1 MRNHKRP
8 FGQRAVSAMLA
19 MLMLAGSAWGADGT
33 TARASAT
40 DLWEDGYVDDTEVD
54 ESADLYGDDN
64 LENYTEDYDTEL
76 DMFGS
81 EDEDG
86 SVEESAP
93 VLEDEDNGTAVT
105 VEGDAEVLSDVE
117 SVKITDLGQDAVAR
131 WQAMFDA
138 QDSETVYKVVSV
150 YDIMLVDW
158 DGNETEP
165 GGEVSVSL
173 SGDDVTNAILDDR
186 ELGIYH
192 APDAMAVGEGMGDA
206 VTEVY
211 AQTSGYSSVDFTTD
225 SFSEYALVLTGN
237 DTQKQVA
244 FGDNEYIELDKYLK
258 TTGEMNGQN
267 TYDVYLEQAYYDPN
281 PGVKLPNA
289 PIRSDFFMI
298 MDHSASMSDAPCVNL
313 NIAMDAFLKQMQKNN
328 QKRATMAARGAYYD
342 IDPRSVANVNAD
354 GTFTMKDAATVK
366 SVMGE
371 HLQYLTGAVMYNNKV
386 KVAVSPDT
394 RVAVYTDAERKSL
407 IDLEYWENN
416 GRYMG
421 KLGTN
426 WGLGHNSTEADYG
439 SGKLL
444 GVPDFG
450 AGNRWLDNMTRT
462 DMATGQVYN
471 WIFNGPGGAE
481 AYTTHRY
488 NSETDRYDGEKIYTP
503 RIVLTTDG
511 APAGYSAYTG
521 ATSGTGFNRDGF
533 DGGNGYDYVNG
544 SNGGSH
550 MYWNV
555 SPLNAN
561 NALMLINRIK
571 NLQPER
577 VMSYVTYINMES
589 DPTAKATLDQLA
601 YEASLQNRCAD
612 LREVWRRITQRPDT
626 QSLTSIFMMLY
637 SSCAQNGTFNA
648 SASQITNYTADAASQ
663 GYSPLYFK
671 FYNNASDIPSLQDIV
686 DADDVASTS
695 GASTNGGY
703 ANYTSYILDEIT
715 DPFEITS
722 VSDIRVYAVPRIP
735 ADMNEDGT
743 VNDLVECYAD
753 GCPTSVDIN
762 ADNSVNNPG
771 CSNQDGAH
779 RHASLSVDD
788 KGNVS
793 ENNQHIEKTMSFR
806 WGERYLDVGEESAAS
821 STEWIDV
828 TDEVSIT
835 VENNRVKVSGYNYE
849 ANAVSDFD
857 KDQFRRWP
865 ITGNGTVYKVGDYGY
880 KLIVTIPINAKTTFG
895 GNGIRTNNSDV
906 SGFYPSE
913 PTRED
918 LPKWPE
924 NAEKNPGGNEY
935 MELYPEC
942 SVDLNV
948 TYDIVY
954 DDAIIYAPQTERIHD
969 LVTDAMDMLWYT
981 DAGYSNL
988 QTLRDNAK
996 AEYDNVDAQ
1005 LKALRDNPPDE
1016 GGDFSAWEDQ
1026 MSKLQQEKNEKQKA
1040 YIEASK
1046 NLESAPAYI
1055 PNGIN
1060 NAFVDISYEFYD
1072 PDGVRVG
1079 TMKVP
1084 HGKAYVRYADGTCN
1098 IDWTFTDGP
1107 DMQITKSGEYRI
1119 KAVITP
1125 VDTVQAPTWHVF
1137 TENDSEDMKT
1147 GRYDS
1152 TQYSPT
1158 GSTKAGSQTEKVIEK
1173 NPTAQIFVLEI
1184 SAEDTQQE
1192 SGTVIDFLNLK
1203 GYIQDLIGHRYNK
1216 HIVSYRWVCTDP
1228 DYATS
1233 VQKNEPGYNKSMVI
1247 GPDGVN
1253 LVTQVPDG
1261 AVTDGLVED
1270 VEGMPVIRAEDG
1282 RYVPAVAM
1290 LTRMCGDLNK
1300 NVGTAQQVEQRLLTF
1315 ADDDNLYDGHSSVTW
1330 LHDCNVITEYECN
1343 DAEFKQ
1349 AQKYSMTEAE
1359 GDKGKVRFLI
1369 HVLDNPNVTPTKS
1382 TTTPIIVKGMDIEW
1396 QVSVVN
1402 NDAEVNPHHRSSE
1415 FSLFDIFPYEGDE
1428 RTYDGTG
1435 HQGTLS
1441 KTDTYVKSV
1450 VVDYGKSKD
1459 AQAYLESGKGALYY
1473 ATDEYVRT
1481 ADGESLQNPDAP
1493 NPVAWT
1499 KAVAD
1504 VDGTKVSYRVPM
1516 EALAI
1521 RLDTRLAWNE
1531 SVRVDMVGNVRDLSV
1546 QENGDHYINDA
1557 KTYNGKTIKNSNA
1570 VETEVQAV
1578 GLSGTVWVDDDNNG
1592 LIGGEEPKKD
1602 KVRIT
1607 LYQEYDPKNPLNE
1620 AHKRVV
1626 DGITLVP
1633 AYDTNFDMYSPVIT
1647 GEDGNFKFE
1656 DIQQGDYYIIADLI
1670 PEEYEM
1676 TKKHAGEGDAN
1687 SARIDSEAEEG
1698 FIDSSNKGEYAND
1711 GHSAWIKKVHV
1722 GAEMVTGQNFG
1733 LRNIKGSI
1741 RVGKIVSEIYY
1752 PSSMTDEEKA
1762 TYRIPFTFV
1771 LKNLDNGQIYKKSV
1785 YVGEDDHY
1793 AVAGMPQVW
1802 TDDSYIKS
1810 FYDLPLGTYELS
1822 ETESAVYHLSNVRLL
1837 DGNADNV
1844 KFDKDSRKAT
1854 IKVTPDSYDF
1864 VLEVTNGQPETP
1876 PPPGGD
1882 ENGVRN
1888 LVNMKTPVKLE
1899 LKYVGPDPIS
1909 DKERTDYTFTA
1920 SDFDPDKGGDMIVTY
1935 DDGSTISISEGNLRF
1950 DQVTLSPA
1958 TVTNDMNTSG
1968 GNKLAVTG
1976 YYSERGHLVTDSF
1989 RVGVDLKPVH
1999 KFFIDFNGNGSTFKP
2014 AGDVVNH
2021 VRFAYDVHQ
2030 NKNMVT
2036 SGTYKDVPNGGLTNL
2051 DGFRFAGWNTK
2062 FDGTGTQYGS
2072 LGNKDSGSST
2082 DALAALDAL
2091 GLDESFSGSTL
2102 YARWRTGVT
2111 FNANGGTI
2119 SSANCPTN
2127 EEKALNGL
2135 RSGVIEMDKN
2145 SLVSTNMSAAKSGY
2159 RFVMW
2164 NTKPDGTGY
2173 DFAQYNARGGVQ
2185 GPTTFYA
2192 IYYHSD
2198 YAFTGTV
2205 QTFTAPVSGWYK
2217 IECYGGSGGD
2227 DGNNF
2232 GRGGYTRGNLH
2243 FNANQ
2248 TIYVMVGDYGGSV
2261 GDEQLKVGWN
2271 GGGAPGNYNKDFGWL
2286 SGGGGGA
2293 TDLRLQSAGAGSTN
2307 WEIGLYSRII
2317 VAGGGGGGCGS
2328 SKRHDKSKHN
2338 NGAGD
2343 GGGLTAASSCFG
2355 RATGGGQTFGGRGP
2369 SIGNGGF
2376 GYGCGFGLD
2385 TPGGN
2390 GSGGGGGWY
2399 GGVAG
2404 TIRRDEDFDEDSGS
2418 GGSSYISG
2426 YPGCAVNH
2434 NMQSTNGY
2442 MRIGGNQAVDKTGHA
2457 HVYLLSRD

>member
-33 TARASAT
+33 TGRASAT
-40 DLWEDGYVDDTEVD
+40 DLWEDGYVDNMETD
-54 ESADLYGDDN
+54 ESVDLYGDDN

-76 DMFGS
+76 DMFSS
-81 EDEDG
+81 EDETG
-86 SVEESAP
+86 SEEESAP

-117 SVKITDLGQDAVAR
+117 SVRITDLGQDAVAR

-138 QDSETVYKVVSV
+138 QGSEVVYKVVSV

-165 GGEVSVSL
+165 GGEVNVSL

-186 ELGIYH
+186 ELAVYH
-192 APDAMAVGEGMGDA
+192 APAEMAVDESVQDA

-244 FGDNEYIELDKYLK
+244 FGNNEYIELDKYLK

-298 MDHSASMSDAPCVNL
+298 MDHSASMSDGPCVNL

-328 QKRATMAARGAYYD
+328 QKRATRAARGEYYD

-371 HLQYLTGAVMYNNKV
+371 HMQYLTGAVMYNNKV

-394 RVAVYTDAERKSL
+394 RVAVYTDAERKAL

-426 WGLGHNSTEADYG
+426 WGLGHDSTVQDYG

-444 GVPDFG
+444 GVPDYG

-481 AYTTHRY
+481 AFTTHRY
-488 NSETDRYDGEKIYTP
+488 NSETNLYDGEKIYTP
-503 RIVLTTDG
+503 RIVLATDG
-511 APAGYSAYTG
+511 APAGYSAPNG
-521 ATSGTGFNRDGF
+521 STSGTGFDRDGF
-533 DGGNGYDYVNG
+533 DGGNGYDYVHG
-544 SNGGSH
+544 SGGGSH
-550 MYWNV
+550 MFWNV

-561 NALMLINRIK
+561 NALDRINAIK
-571 NLQPER
+571 SLQPEW
-577 VMSYVTYINMES
+577 VKSYVTYINVES
-589 DPTAKATLDQLA
+589 DPTAKATLDQLD
-601 YEASLQNRCAD
+601 YEAGLQGKNVD
-612 LREVWRRITQRPDT
+612 LREVWRRITQRSNK
-626 QSLTSIFMMLY
+626 SLTSIFMTLY
-637 SSCAQNGTFNA
+637 SSCAQNGKFIA
-648 SASQITNYTADAASQ
+648 SPSQITDYTADANSV
-663 GYSPLYFK
+663 GYDTGYFK
-671 FYNNASDIPSLQDIV
+671 FYNNTSDIPVLQDIIDV
-686 DADDVASTS
+686 DDVASTS

-703 ANYTSYILDEIT
+703 ANYTSYLLDEIT

-735 ADMNEDGT
+735 ADMNDDGT

-753 GCPTSVDIN
+753 GCPVSVDIN
-762 ADNSVNNPG
+762 ADNSVENPG
-771 CSNQDGAH
+771 CSNQDGNH
-779 RHASLSVDD
+779 QHASLRVDTD
-788 KGNVS
+788 GNVHES
-793 ENNQHIEKTMSFR
+793 RQHIEKTMSFR
-806 WGERYLDVGEESAAS
+806 WGEQYLDVEEGSAAP

-835 VENNRVKVSGYNYE
+835 VENNRVKVTGYNYE

-918 LPKWPE
+918 LPKWTE
-924 NAEKNPGGNEY
+924 NPEKNPDGNEY

-942 SVDLNV
+942 QVDLNV
-948 TYDIVY
+948 TYDIVF

-981 DAGYSNL
+981 DAGYSDL

-1016 GGDFSAWEDQ
+1016 GGDFSAWENQ
-1026 MSKLQQEKNEKQKA
+1026 LSELQREKNEKQKA
-1040 YIEASK
+1040 YIEASE

-1084 HGKAYVRYADGTCN
+1084 HGKAYVRYADGTGN
-1098 IDWTFTDGP
+1098 IDWTFTGGP

-1125 VDTVQAPTWHVF
+1125 VDTVQSPTWHVW

-1147 GRYDS
+1147 GRHDS

-1158 GSTKAGSQTEKVIEK
+1158 GSTKAGSQTEKVVEK
-1173 NPTAQIFVLEI
+1173 KPTAQIFVLEI
-1184 SAEDTQQE
+1184 EAEDTRQE

-1216 HIVSYRWVCTDP
+1216 HIVNYRWVCTDP

-1282 RYVPAVAM
+1282 KYVPAVAM

-1330 LHDCNVITEYECN
+1330 LHNCDVITEYECG
-1343 DAEFKQ
+1343 DAEFRQ
-1349 AQKYSMTEAE
+1349 AQKYNMTEAE

-1369 HVLDNPNVTPTKS
+1369 HVLDNPNVTPVKS

-1402 NDAEVNPHHRSSE
+1402 NDAKVNPHHRSSE

-1435 HQGTLS
+1435 HEGTLS

-1450 VVDYGKSKD
+1450 VVDYGKSRD

-1504 VDGTKVSYRVPM
+1504 VDGTRVSYRVPM

-1531 SVRVDMVGNVRDLSV
+1531 SVTVDMVGNVRDLSV

-1578 GLSGTVWVDDDNNG
+1578 GLSGTVWVDDDSNG
-1592 LIGGEEPKKD
+1592 LIGNEEPKKD

-1620 AHKRVV
+1620 SHKRVV

-1633 AYDTNFDMYSPVIT
+1633 AYDTNFDMYPPVIT
-1647 GEDGNFKFE
+1647 GEDGSFKFE

-1676 TKKHAGEGDAN
+1676 TNKHAGEGDAN
-1687 SARIDSEAEEG
+1687 SARIDSEAEES
-1698 FIDSSNKGEYAND
+1698 FIDSSNKGEYADD

-1722 GAEMVTGQNFG
+1722 GAEMVSGQNFG

-1741 RVGKIVSEIYY
+1741 RVGKLVSEIYY

-1762 TYRIPFTFV
+1762 SYRIPFTFV
-1771 LKNLDNGQIYKKSV
+1771 LKNLDNGQVYKKSI

-1822 ETESAVYHLSNVRLL
+1822 ETESAVYHLSNIRVL
-1837 DGNADNV
+1837 DGNEGNV
-1844 KFDKDSRKAT
+1844 TFDKESRKAV
-1854 IKVTPDSYDF
+1854 IKVTADSYDY
-1864 VLEVTNGQPETP
+1864 VIEVTNGQPETP

-1909 DKERTDYTFTA
+1909 DKKRTDYTFTA
-1920 SDFDPDKGGDMIVTY
+1920 GDFDPAKGGDMIVTY

-1968 GNKLAVTG
+1968 GNKLVVTG

-2051 DGFRFAGWNTK
+2051 NGFRFAGWNTK

-2159 RFVMW
+2159 RFAMW

-2192 IYYHSD
+2192 IYYQSD

-2205 QTFTAPVSGWYK
+2205 QTFTAPVSGWY
-2217 IECYGGSGGD
+2217 EVHLWGSDGGD
-2227 DGNNF
+2227 DAAPGGN
-2232 GRGGYTRGNLH
+2232 GGYATGMLH
-2243 FNANQ
+2243 INARQN
-2248 TIYVMVGDYGGSV
+2248 IYVYVGRRGESGTGYNPSY
-2261 GDEQLKVGWN
+2261 N
-2271 GGGAPGNYNKDFGWL
+2271 GGGN
-2286 SGGGGGA
+2286 SGGGHGWSGSGGGA
-2293 TDLRLQSAGAGSTN
+2293 TDVRTASGAWNQNLWSRLLVAG
-2307 WEIGLYSRII
+2307 
-2317 VAGGGGGGCGS
+2317 AGGGGGCATAGGVGGGTVGGTSAGGIRGGTQTSAGPGGS
-2328 SKRHDKSKHN
+2328 FGIGGTNRM
-2338 NGAGD
+2338 D
-2343 GGGLTAASSCFG
+2343 GG
-2355 RATGGGQTFGGRGP
+2355 
-2369 SIGNGGF
+2369 
-2376 GYGCGFGLD
+2376 
-2385 TPGGN
+2385 
-2390 GSGGGGGWY
+2390 GGGGGWY
-2399 GGVAG
+2399 GGGA
-2404 TIRRDEDFDEDSGS
+2404 DQSGDRHRGDLGGG
-2418 GGSSYISG
+2418 GGSSYIGGSAAN
-2426 YPGCAVNH
+2426 PVR
-2434 NMQSTNGY
+2434 NGKT
-2442 MRIGGNQAVDKTGHA
+2442 IAGNSWMPNTSLNGQMVGNNGPCFCYF
-2457 HVYLLSRD
+2457 YLTERD